1 MSRTVFVNPSFENPR
16 RRRKGKKRRG
26 KARSRGRA
34 RRSRARKPTYRGSIV
49 IRRNAGIAPFVQNP
63 LILSNPRRRR
73 RVRRSNPL
81 ALPSL
86 KGALDALLAG
96 GGGAG
101 VALAVN
107 MMGTSRIDHPWLRRG
122 AQAGAA
128 VIGGALLAGKSQNL
142 GAAYTGAMMMPLV
155 QDLAADLLGIGVAAG
170 ATAKEADLDALAAD
184 LEDVLDDMSDED
196 SFDLSDDDDE
206 EEAW

>member
-26 KARSRGRA
+26 RRSYGRRRSHKRSR
-34 RRSRARKPTYRGSIV
+34 KPAFRGSIV
-49 IRRNAGIAPFVQNP
+49 LRRNAGITPFVQNP

-81 ALPSL
+81 AIPSL
-86 KGALDALLAG
+86 KSALDTLMAG
-96 GGGAG
+96 GGGAS

-107 MMGTSRIDHPWLRRG
+107 MMGTSRIDNPWLRRG

-128 VIGGALLAGKSQNL
+128 VIGGGLLAGKSQNL
-142 GAAYTGAMMMPLV
+142 GAAFTGAMMMPLM

-170 ATAKEADLDALAAD
+170 VTAKEADLDALAAD